1 MIQRDE
7 QNYFLKKVSISK
19 FGINKKVIEEYK
31 ELVNNLS
38 KENNEYSIKYYDS
51 FIEDDYYNILM
62 EYGGD
67 VNLKQ
72 FIRKYKNKNEL
83 IEEKIIKDIIL
94 QIIQGIIQI
103 INIKNKGED
112 SFNPFYYDRKKKKII

>member
-51 FIEDDYYNILM
+51 FIEGDYYNILM

-112 SFNPFYYDRKKKKII
+112 SFNPFSYDSMEKKK